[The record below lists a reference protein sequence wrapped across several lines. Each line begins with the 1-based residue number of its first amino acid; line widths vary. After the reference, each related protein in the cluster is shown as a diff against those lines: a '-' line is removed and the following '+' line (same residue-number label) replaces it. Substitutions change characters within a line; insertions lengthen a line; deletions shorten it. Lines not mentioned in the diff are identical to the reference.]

1 MGGQRNNLTELRKII
16 PDPYGQTAGL
26 VPTVST
32 YVDDRGLTQYIYTL
46 QAVAPGSAQAKIQF
60 QYNGANLGTSGSVDT
75 YNVVSSTATFV
86 RAGNTVTLTI
96 PAGLASPLTTKG
108 DIWGFSTLNARVP
121 VGADGT
127 VLTADSTQP
136 LGVKWGTGGSYTPP
150 VTTKGDLF
158 GFSTVPARVPVGA
171 NGTLLTPD
179 STQTLGVRY
188 ANLNAG
194 LSFRIGRQDGAVL
207 LAGFK
212 RTFIIPC
219 AYDQLTTGSWE
230 LYTFPGSTCSID
242 IQTIAFGST
251 DPTTGNS
258 IVGGI
263 QPATSGGQTA
273 TGVTSGWTASLSRG
287 AFIAIQ
293 VLSND
298 LAREI
303 RFFMPGRKVL

>member
-1 MGGQRNNLTELRKII
+1 MGGLRTDVERLTRLL
-16 PDPYGQTAGL
+16 PDPIGFADGYVVTTQSYVDERGITQYTYTLKPSGGGGTGTVTSVDGSGGATGLTLTGGPITTAGTLTLGGTLAIASGGTGQT
-26 VPTVST
+26 T
-32 YVDDRGLTQYIYTL
+32 
-46 QAVAPGSAQAKIQF
+46 APNAINALLPSQGG
-60 QYNGANLGTSGSVDT
+60 NSGK
-75 YNVVSSTATFV
+75 F
-86 RAGNTVTLTI
+86 
-96 PAGLASPLTTKG
+96 LTT
-108 DIWGFSTLNARVP
+108 N
-121 VGADGT
+121 GT
-127 VLTADSTQP
+127 VAS
-136 LGVKWGTGGSYTPP
+136 W
-150 VTTKGDLF
+150 
-158 GFSTVPARVPVGA
+158 
-171 NGTLLTPD
+171 
-179 STQTLGVRY
+179 